1 MLLITL
7 IVIETHTFDNVQL
20 QMHTQ
25 NTFSKLLLHTRDFL
39 TYKLG
44 GKCSLVNGVFPPE
57 IIPFSKS
64 LVLEL
69 KKLLL
74 NK

>member
-7 IVIETHTFDNVQL
+7 IVIETHTFDNVQW

-39 TYKLG
+39 TYKLL
-44 GKCSLVNGVFPPE
+44 GKCPLVNGVFPPD

-64 LVLEL
+64 LMLEL